1 MTSAQKVIKYL
12 AIAFA
17 GFLVVAIITTILSV
31 FYALSGVLGLKK
43 DNEILSSEMS
53 ITNFENTEIKTLD
66 IEVAYTNLMIKTGDY
81 LSTETNNNNISLSQ
95 ENHELKIK
103 DKSHKWFLT
112 NENQELVLYIPES
125 LELEKVR
132 IIAGAGKINIENLK
146 TESLVFELGAGETQ
160 IRSLTVTKDCEIE
173 GGAGK
178 VSITSGII
186 NNLKLDMGVGET
198 NLNTILTGKNEIN
211 AGIGNLNINLQN
223 GKENYR
229 IKTDKGIGTI
239 KIDGKEISNNELYG
253 NGSHSIDV
261 DGGIGNI
268 KIEFK

>member
-17 GFLVVAIITTILSV
+17 SFLVVAIITGILSA

-43 DNEILSSEMS
+43 NNEISSGEMS
-53 ITNFENTEIKTLD
+53 MANFENTEINTLD
-66 IEVAYTNLMIKTGDY
+66 IEVAYTNLTIKTGDY
-81 LSTETNNNNISLSQ
+81 LSTETNNKYISLSQ
-95 ENHELKIK
+95 ENQELKIK
-103 DKSHKWFLT
+103 DKSHKWFSI
-112 NENQELVLYIPES
+112 NENQELIVYIPES

-146 TESLVFELGAGETQ
+146 TESLVFELGAGETE
-160 IRSLTVTKDCEIE
+160 IKSLTVTKDCDIE

-178 VSITSGII
+178 VSITFGII
-186 NNLKLDMGVGET
+186 NNLNLDMGVGET

-211 AGIGNLNINLQN
+211 AGIGNLNIKLKNN
-223 GKENYR
+223 KENYR

-239 KIDGKEISNNELYG
+239 KIDGKEISNGEVYG
-253 NGSHSIDV
+253 NGSNIIDV

-268 KIEFK
+268 EIDFE